1 MRVKSLGYRT
11 DLIFPK
17 FDGEIID
24 RGNYLVIRTPSN
36 PTFYWGNFL
45 LFSDPPDCGDD
56 LRWRSIFIE
65 EIGGPPDIRHQTFGW
80 DAQSGERG
88 HIQPFLDEGF
98 QFSDLVVLT
107 TSQIISEKP
116 PESGLDFR
124 SLQSEDDWDQATENQ
139 IRCREPGHE
148 ESHFRVFKQD
158 QMTRYRKMEVE
169 RLAAWY
175 GAFIGGELVG
185 DLGIIHDGELGRF
198 QSVETHPAY
207 RRQGIAS
214 SLIQAAASHAFMQ
227 FNLQSLVMVADK
239 GSPAERLYKSL
250 GFEMSERQVGLEWWE
265 GSP

>member
-1 MRVKSLGYRT
+1 MQVKSLGYRT

-17 FDGEIID
+17 FDGEIFD

-45 LFSDPPDCGDD
+45 LFSDPPDHGDD
-56 LRWRSIFIE
+56 ARWRSIFLE

-80 DAQSGERG
+80 DAPSGENG
-88 HIQPFLDEGF
+88 YIQPFLDEGF
-98 QFSDLVVLT
+98 QFSDMVVLT
-107 TSQIISEKP
+107 TSQIPSVKL
-116 PESGLDFR
+116 SANGLDFR
-124 SLQSEDDWDQATENQ
+124 ALQSEGDWDQATENQ

-158 QMTRYRKMEVE
+158 QMLRYRKME
-169 RLAAWY
+169 RAQLAAWY

-185 DLGIIHDGELGRF
+185 DLGIIHDQELGRF
-198 QSVETHPAY
+198 QSVETHPAH

-214 SLIQAAASHAFMQ
+214 SLISSAASHAFEQ
-227 FNLQSLVMVADK
+227 FGIRNLVMVADK

-250 GFEMSERQVGLEWWE
+250 GFEISERQVGLEWWE
-265 GSP
+265 GLP